1 MLKKSGDR
9 GLPRIGLFALQV
21 TAGISLRIKVN
32 DQGAQT
38 LAGADGSQVAG
49 DGGFPDATLLIED
62 DEWHGDDP
70 GCGTRKLNA

>member
-38 LAGADGSQVAG
+38 LLALMAARLQVMV
-49 DGGFPDATLLIED
+49 DFPT
-62 DEWHGDDP
+62 P
-70 GCGTRKLNA
+70 PF